1 MEKVLIE
8 SGIELGGQA
17 EIDRRE
23 IISESRTNDMLR
35 KEVYTL
41 QGQLQ
46 AAYVRIAELTTELNK
61 TKNKE

>member
-1 MEKVLIE
+1 MLTE

-23 IISESRTNDMLR
+23 IISESNTNDMLR
-35 KEVYTL
+35 NEVYTL

-61 TKNKE
+61 AKNKE

>member
-1 MEKVLIE
+1 MLTE
-8 SGIELGGQA
+8 SGIELGGRA
-17 EIDRRE
+17 EIERRK
-23 IISESRTNDMLR
+23 IISESNTNDMLR